1 LAQSLSEIEGSL
13 LVATTVLRQAIE
25 DVSTELAQGG
35 IQVSSL
41 DQATTQ
47 ALVPASPFTQR
58 LMHYSGLIQ
67 SHALELLSIL
77 PMPPAEAATGS
88 SEAQESPVSS
98 APTGRNGSFRSRDF
112 RALEDHEHEPPYDS
126 IVLDGIG
133 DVWQRDTNGWNCAT
147 PARSFHGWEW
157 SRLRN
162 EYGDIRLIR
171 FGS

>member
-1 LAQSLSEIEGSL
+1 LGQSLSETEGSL
-13 LVATTVLRQAIE
+13 LAVTMVLQQAIR
-25 DVSTELAQGG
+25 DVLTELAPEG
-35 IQVSSL
+35 IQVSNPDRPMTRGL
-41 DQATTQ
+41 GP
-47 ALVPASPFTQR
+47 VSPSTVR
-58 LMHYSGLIQ
+58 LTLYSGLIH
-67 SHALELLSIL
+67 SLAEELLSIAQT
-77 PMPPAEAATGS
+77 PPVMVASSSFAEP
-88 SEAQESPVSS
+88 ESPASS
-98 APTGRNGSFRSRDF
+98 APTGRNGSFKSRDF
-112 RALEDHEHEPPYDS
+112 RALEDHEQEPPYDS